1 MMQALARKILAHC
14 LAAGIGAF
22 AASQAAAQ
30 SQVYPGKPLRFMVG
44 YPAGGPADFASR
56 LVMTKLS
63 ERLGQPVIVD
73 NRSGNEGAVGV
84 DVVAKSS
91 PDGYTIGAG
100 STGSLV
106 VNVTLNPNLPYSPTR
121 DLAPIGMVAKFP
133 LILVANVSFPAQ
145 DVRELV
151 ALAKPP
157 RQLNYGASG
166 VGGAMH
172 LGGVLL
178 AQMARIDLVHI
189 PYKGAQPTMID
200 LIGGQIPLA
209 IVDVASTRSF
219 IKSGKIKALA
229 TLGPTRSRLAP
240 DIPTMVESG
249 FPGLVAQSWSGIVAP
264 ARTPPEIV
272 ARLGSHLVAILDDA
286 DTRERF
292 LTVGME
298 ASPSSPEEFTA
309 FIKSEISRWAAVIKE
324 GKIKLD

>member
-1 MMQALARKILAHC
+1 
-14 LAAGIGAF
+14 
-22 AASQAAAQ
+22 
-30 SQVYPGKPLRFMVG
+30 
-44 YPAGGPADFASR
+44 
-56 LVMTKLS
+56 
-63 ERLGQPVIVD
+63 
-73 NRSGNEGAVGV
+73 
-84 DVVAKSS
+84 
-91 PDGYTIGAG
+91 
-100 STGSLV
+100 
-106 VNVTLNPNLPYSPTR
+106 
-121 DLAPIGMVAKFP
+121 
-133 LILVANVSFPAQ
+133 
-145 DVRELV
+145 
-151 ALAKPP
+151 
-157 RQLNYGASG
+157 
-166 VGGAMH
+166 MH

>member
-1 MMQALARKILAHC
+1 MRSLAWRILAHC
-14 LAAGIGAF
+14 LAAGVGAF
-22 AASQAAAQ
+22 TAGQAAAQ
-30 SQVYPGKPLRFMVG
+30 SQAYPSKPLRFMVG
-44 YPAGGPADFASR
+44 YPAGGPADTASR

-63 ERLGQPVIVD
+63 ERLGQPVTVD

-84 DVVAKSS
+84 DAVAKSS
-91 PDGYTIGAG
+91 PDGYMIGAG

-121 DLAPIGMVAKFP
+121 DLAPIGMAAKFP
-133 LILVANVSFPAQ
+133 LILVANPSFPAQ
-145 DVRELV
+145 NVRELV
-151 ALAKPP
+151 ALARAP

-189 PYKGAQPTMID
+189 PYKGAQPTIID

-209 IVDVASTRSF
+209 IVDVGSTRSF

-229 TLGPTRSRLAP
+229 TLGPTRSQLTP

-249 FPGLVAQSWSGIVAP
+249 FPGLVAQSWSGIIAP

-272 ARLGSHLVAILDDA
+272 ARLSSHLVAILGDA
-286 DTRERF
+286 DIRERF
-292 LTVGME
+292 SAAGME
-298 ASPSSPEEFTA
+298 PSPSSPEEFGA